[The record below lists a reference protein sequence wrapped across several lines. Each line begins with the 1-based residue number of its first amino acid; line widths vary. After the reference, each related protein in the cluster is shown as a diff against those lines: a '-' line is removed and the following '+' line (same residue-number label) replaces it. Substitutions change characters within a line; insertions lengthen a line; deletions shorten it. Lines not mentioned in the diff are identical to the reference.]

1 MSANETKT
9 ALVTGA
15 TSGLGFEASAQ
26 LAGLGYGT
34 VIVTGRNKQKAEN
47 ASAALV
53 ARTGAEVFETL
64 ALDNDDLATVEA
76 AAATLVA
83 EGREIDV
90 LILNAGI
97 APPAKPVINK
107 DGLESTVASSLVGH
121 HLLTMRL
128 IEADLLAEN
137 ARIVIA
143 GSEAARGD
151 VPMFHPVDID
161 EFANKEYSGDRQAA
175 IEAYM
180 KMDPPARYKSGD
192 AYATAKQFVAWWA
205 AELATLLPAGSAV
218 NVVSPG
224 STPETKADRHMGFV
238 MKNLMVPFFRLVPGM
253 SHSVADGAG
262 RYLEAVDYP
271 AEVSGQF
278 FASPHKKMVGP
289 LTEIHLEHLERPES
303 QKALWGAVSKVTG
316 GFGYPIAS

>member
-1 MSANETKT
+1 MSANQSRT

-26 LAGLGYGT
+26 LAAQGYGT
-34 VIVTGRNKQKAEN
+34 VIVTGRSEQKAE
-47 ASAALV
+47 SARVALV
-53 ARTGAEVFETL
+53 SRTGQDVFQTV
-64 ALDNDDLATVEA
+64 ALDNDNLASVEA
-76 AAATLVA
+76 AAAYLVA
-83 EGREIDV
+83 QGRSIDV

-97 APPAKPVINK
+97 APPAKPAINQ

-128 IEADLLAEN
+128 VEANLLAEK

-161 EFANKEYSGDRQAA
+161 VFAREEFAGSREAA

-180 KMDPPARYKSGD
+180 KMDPPAQYKSGD
-192 AYATAKQFVAWWA
+192 TYATAKQFVAWWA
-205 AELATLLPAGSAV
+205 AELSTLLPANTTV

-224 STPETKADRHMGFV
+224 STPDTNADRHVGFV
-238 MKNLMVPFFRLVPGM
+238 MKHLMMPFFKLMPGM
-253 SHSVADGAG
+253 SHEVADGAG

-271 AEVSGQF
+271 AEISGQF
-278 FASPHKKMVGP
+278 FASPSKKMIGP
-289 LTEIHLEHLERPES
+289 LTEIHLEHLDRPES
-303 QKALWGAVSKVTG
+303 QKALWNTVSKVAG
-316 GFGYPIAS
+316 GVSYPVAS